1 MTIIMILLAVAGGAM
16 LSIQA
21 AINGQLGSKVGVF
34 KSAFLTFS
42 VGALVTGLLI
52 FFFEPKHTLTLME
65 VPKWQLLGAMFGVPY
80 IVIMVLAVQ
89 RIGAAVATVAVIFG
103 QLTMSML
110 IDNFGWLGNAS
121 IPFSMSRLGAIV
133 CLGIA
138 LFFIYSSSKSK
149 AATAKTPRQ
158 QENANTEAR
167 PVQVFSLKSARNILT
182 LFRCYTA
189 MPWAYYRD
197 RNPVR
202 VGFIPLL
209 LLRNVV

>member
-1 MTIIMILLAVAGGAM
+1 MTFIMIILAVIGGAT

-42 VGALVTGLLI
+42 VGALITALLI
-52 FFFEPKHTLTLME
+52 FFFEPKQAVTLLD

-89 RIGAAVATVAVIFG
+89 RIGTAVATVAVIFG

-110 IDNFGWLGNAS
+110 IDNFGWLGNAA
-121 IPFSMSRLGAIV
+121 IPFSISRLGAIV

-138 LFFIYSSSKSK
+138 LFFIYSSSR
-149 AATAKTPRQ
+149 TPETKEEPAQ
-158 QENANTEAR
+158 ST
-167 PVQVFSLKSARNILT
+167 
-182 LFRCYTA
+182 
-189 MPWAYYRD
+189 
-197 RNPVR
+197 
-202 VGFIPLL
+202 
-209 LLRNVV
+209 

>member
-1 MTIIMILLAVAGGAM
+1 MTFIMIILAVIGGAT

-42 VGALVTGLLI
+42 VGALITALLI
-52 FFFEPKHTLTLME
+52 FFFEPKQAVTLLD

-110 IDNFGWLGNAS
+110 IDNFGWLGNSTMA
-121 IPFSMSRLGAIV
+121 FSPARLAAVI
-133 CLGIA
+133 CLA
-138 LFFIYSSSKSK
+138 LALYLIYTSG
-149 AATAKTPRQ
+149 
-158 QENANTEAR
+158 
-167 PVQVFSLKSARNILT
+167 KSATSHEAAR
-182 LFRCYTA
+182 A
-189 MPWAYYRD
+189 EQ
-197 RNPVR
+197 
-202 VGFIPLL
+202 
-209 LLRNVV
+209 